1 MTSPEALRI
10 GAEWR
15 TTTNNFES
23 VSPFSRE
30 PWAIVPEATKE
41 DVDDAVAAAREAFDS
56 GPWPRLSNDERAAVL
71 YRIADLIEQNAEEL
85 ATNESRDNGKGIREV
100 TGQIK
105 GLTAWYRY
113 FANLAVGHEGRV
125 VNTGKPNFF
134 GYVVEEPV
142 GVVAAILPWNSP
154 LFLLAFKLAP
164 ALAVGCTFIAKP
176 SEVAPVS
183 ILRFARI
190 LEEAGVP
197 DGVFNTVAGS
207 RPEVGHWLVSN
218 PLVDKVSFTG
228 SDRVG
233 ALVAE
238 SAGAH
243 LADVALELG
252 GKSANI
258 VFGDAMIEAAVNGL
272 VAGIFAAGGQ
282 TCIAG
287 SRALIHASVYDEV
300 IERVCKRAAQIRLGD
315 PLDATT
321 DMGPLASEAQFTKVQ
336 KYCDLARQEGV
347 EIRYG
352 GEPSELGGW
361 FFKPTVMVDV
371 DDDHPVWC
379 EEIFGPILACQRFE
393 VDAEAYA
400 LANASPYGLAAGIWT
415 SDIRRAFTAVK
426 HLRAGSVWVNAYRTM
441 GPSMPFGG
449 VKKSGH
455 GRENGIEGLRE
466 FLQPKAVWIETEGAI
481 RDPFTIG

>member
-1 MTSPEALRI
+1 MTTSETLRI
-10 GAEWR
+10 GSEWR
-15 TTTNNFES
+15 TSAETFAS
-23 VSPFSRE
+23 IDPFTRE
-30 PWAIVPEATKE
+30 PWALVPEATKADVE
-41 DVDDAVAAAREAFDS
+41 DSVNAARVAFDE
-56 GPWPRLSNDERAAVL
+56 GPWPRMSAEARAAVL
-71 YRIADLIEQNAEEL
+71 YRIADLIERDADEL
-85 ATNESRDNGKGIREV
+85 ALAESRDNGKGIREV
-100 TGQIK
+100 SGQIK
-105 GLTAWYRY
+105 SLSAWYRY
-113 FANLAVGHEGRV
+113 FAQLATGHEGRV

-164 ALAVGCTFIAKP
+164 ALAVGCTFVAKP
-176 SEVAPVS
+176 SEIAPVS

-197 DGVFNTVAGS
+197 EGVFNTVAGS
-207 RPEVGHWLVSN
+207 RPEVGHWLVSS
-218 PLVDKVSFTG
+218 PQVDKVTFTG

-238 SAGAH
+238 SAGGH

-258 VFGDAMIEAAVNGL
+258 VFGDADIAAAVNGL
-272 VAGIFAAGGQ
+272 LAGIFAAGGQ

-287 SRALIHASVYDEV
+287 SRALIHASIYDEV
-300 IERVCKRAAQIRLGD
+300 IDRVCARAGEIRLGN
-315 PLDATT
+315 PLDEST
-321 DMGPLASEAQFTKVQ
+321 DMGPLASEAQFSKVSH
-336 KYCDLARQEGV
+336 YCDLARDQGI
-347 EIRYG
+347 EIRHG

-371 DDDHPVWC
+371 KDSHPVWC
-379 EEIFGPILACQRFE
+379 EEIFGPVLACQRFT
-393 VDAEAYA
+393 DDTEAYA
-400 LANASPYGLAAGIWT
+400 VANASPYGLAAGVWT
-415 SDIRRAFTAVK
+415 ADVRRTFAAARQ
-426 HLRAGSVWVNAYRTM
+426 LRAGSIWINAYRTM

-455 GRENGIEGLRE
+455 GRENGVEGLRE
-466 FLQPKAVWIETEGAI
+466 FLQPKAVWIETEGAV
-481 RDPFTIG
+481 RDPFTVG

>member
-1 MTSPEALRI
+1 MTPSETLRI
-10 GAEWR
+10 GSEWR
-15 TTTNNFES
+15 TTSDSFES
-23 VSPFSRE
+23 LSPFTRAA
-30 PWAIVPEATKE
+30 WAVVPEATKADVE
-41 DVDDAVAAAREAFDS
+41 DALQAARDAFDS
-56 GPWPRLSNDERAAVL
+56 GPWPRMSNSERAAVL
-71 YRIADLIEQNAEEL
+71 FRIADLIERDAAEL
-85 ATNESRDNGKGIREV
+85 AMTESRDNGKGIREI
-100 TGQIK
+100 TGQVSA
-105 GLTAWYRY
+105 LTAWYRY
-113 FANLAVGHEGRV
+113 FGQLASGHEGRV
-125 VNTGKPNFF
+125 VNTGKPNYF

-164 ALAVGCTFIAKP
+164 ALAVGCTFVAKP

-183 ILRFARI
+183 ILRFARV
-190 LEEAGVP
+190 LEEAGLP

-207 RPEVGHWLVSN
+207 RPEVGQWLVSS
-218 PLVDKVSFTG
+218 PLVDKISFTG

-243 LADVALELG
+243 LVDVALELG

-258 VFGDAMIEAAVNGL
+258 VFADADIDAAVSGL

-287 SRALIHASVYDEV
+287 SRALIHASRYEEV
-300 IERVCKRAAQIRLGD
+300 LERVCKRAAEIRLGD
-315 PLDATT
+315 PSDAST
-321 DMGPLASEAQFTKVQ
+321 DMGPLASAAQFAKVQ
-336 KYCDLARQEGV
+336 KYCDLAREKNI

-352 GEPSELGGW
+352 GEPSQLGGW

-379 EEIFGPILACQRFE
+379 EEIFGPVLACQKFTD
-393 VDAEAYA
+393 DAEAYA
-400 LANASPYGLAAGIWT
+400 RANASPYGLAAGVWT
-415 SDIRRAFTAVK
+415 NDLRRAFAAARQ
-426 HLRAGSVWVNAYRTM
+426 LRAGSVWINSYRTM

-449 VKKSGH
+449 VKRSGH
-455 GRENGIEGLRE
+455 GRENGVEGLRE
-466 FLQPKAVWIETEGAI
+466 FLQTKAVWIETEGAV

>member
-1 MTSPEALRI
+1 MTTSETLRI
-10 GAEWR
+10 GSEWR
-15 TTTNNFES
+15 TAAETFPS
-23 VSPFSRE
+23 IDPFTQE
-30 PWAIVPEATKE
+30 PWAFVPEATKTDVE
-41 DVDDAVAAAREAFDS
+41 DGVSAARVAFDE
-56 GPWPRLSNDERAAVL
+56 GPWPRMSAEGRAAVL
-71 YRIADLIEQNAEEL
+71 FRIADLIERDAAEL
-85 ATNESRDNGKGIREV
+85 AMAESRDNGKGIREV
-100 TGQIK
+100 SGQVK
-105 GLTAWYRY
+105 SLSAWYRY
-113 FANLAVGHEGRV
+113 FAQLATGHEGRV

-164 ALAVGCTFIAKP
+164 ALAVGCTFVAKP

-183 ILRFARI
+183 ILRFARV

-197 DGVFNTVAGS
+197 DGVFNTVSGS
-207 RPEVGHWLVSN
+207 RPEVGHWLVSS
-218 PLVDKVSFTG
+218 PLVDKVTFTG

-258 VFGDAMIEAAVNGL
+258 VFGDADVAAAVNGL
-272 VAGIFAAGGQ
+272 LAGIFAAGGQ

-287 SRALIHASVYDEV
+287 SRALIHTSIYDEV
-300 IERVCKRAAQIRLGD
+300 IDHVCARAGQIRLGHPQD
-315 PLDATT
+315 EST
-321 DMGPLASEAQFTKVQ
+321 DMGPLASEAQFLKVSH
-336 KYCDLARQEGV
+336 YCDLARKQGI
-347 EIRYG
+347 EIRHG

-371 DDDHPVWC
+371 DDAHPVWC
-379 EEIFGPILACQRFE
+379 EEIFGPVLACQRFTD
-393 VDAEAYA
+393 DAEAYA
-400 LANASPYGLAAGIWT
+400 VANASPYGLAAGVWT
-415 SDIRRAFTAVK
+415 SDVRRTFAAARQ
-426 HLRAGSVWVNAYRTM
+426 LRAGSIWINAYRTM

-455 GRENGIEGLRE
+455 GRENGVEGLRE
-466 FLQPKAVWIETEGAI
+466 FLQPKAVWIETEGAV
-481 RDPFTIG
+481 RDPFTVG

>member
-1 MTSPEALRI
+1 MTSPETLRI
-10 GAEWR
+10 GSEWR
-15 TTTNNFES
+15 TTTDTFES
-23 VSPFSRE
+23 LSPFSRE
-30 PWAIVPEATKE
+30 AWAIVPEATKK

-56 GPWPRLSNDERAAVL
+56 GPWPRLSTEERAAVL
-71 YRIADLIEQNAEEL
+71 HRVADLIERNAEEL

-164 ALAVGCTFIAKP
+164 ALAVGCTFVAKP

-207 RPEVGHWLVSN
+207 RPEVGQWLVSN

-258 VFGDAMIEAAVNGL
+258 VFGDAPVDAAVNGL

-287 SRALIHASVYDEV
+287 SRALIHASLYDEV

-315 PLDATT
+315 PLDSTT
-321 DMGPLASEAQFTKVQ
+321 DMGPLASAAQFTKVQ
-336 KYCDLARQEGV
+336 HYCDVAREKGV

-379 EEIFGPILACQRFE
+379 EEIFGPVLACQRFE
-393 VDAEAYA
+393 DDAEAYA
-400 LANASPYGLAAGIWT
+400 LANASPYGLAAGVWT
-415 SDIRRAFTAVK
+415 SDLRRAFAAVK

-441 GPSMPFGG
+441 GASMPFGG

-455 GRENGIEGLRE
+455 GRENGVEGLRE
-466 FLQPKAVWIETEGAI
+466 FLQPKAVWIETEGAV